1 MLNSISWPSNVA
13 LVVVVLLLYRYFTQG
28 EDKLAH
34 VPRVRFEKGGNS
46 IRRYFLEADKL
57 LHDGY
62 IKYIK
67 NEQPFRLR
75 SAIDPTKQVV
85 VLPLKYL
92 PEVKTATQD
101 KISFP
106 KFSEESFRVQFN
118 HGPKITEEAQNSMKA
133 ELPKNLAPMIESLQD
148 ASAIAIHN
156 VIPECKDW
164 TKVRPMEAI
173 ILAIIRMAHRAFAG
187 PDLGT
192 SQEWVDTVRDYLQ
205 RTNDAIVSSNLFFP
219 GPLGYLAP
227 YIDPN
232 VRAVARIKLRFA
244 ELLKPTY
251 EQRLMV
257 GRNGKEETD
266 GLDWLI
272 TAAKKGPKTI
282 DGMVND
288 LGFLTIASVETTA
301 STTLNIIYDL
311 LDRPDDYEKI
321 LDEIKTVQDANGT
334 RWTKKA
340 LDELELLD
348 SFMKES
354 QRLRPL
360 GMGLYTLPSPAQVS
374 PTNAAHT
381 GAVHRS
387 TKVDYTFKDGFTIPA
402 DTQILFPT
410 HEICHDDDFY
420 PDAATFDAERFL
432 RMRRTIDRNKF
443 QFSYI
448 SDQYI
453 TFGAGS
459 HACPGRAFASA
470 EIKLMLVH
478 ILQRWEIRY
487 AAGKRPAPVH
497 VAFSRIPDAKADL
510 LFKEK
515 ESWRAACH

>member
-1 MLNSISWPSNVA
+1 
-13 LVVVVLLLYRYFTQG
+13 
-28 EDKLAH
+28 
-34 VPRVRFEKGGNS
+34 
-46 IRRYFLEADKL
+46 
-57 LHDGY
+57 
-62 IKYIK
+62 
-67 NEQPFRLR
+67 
-75 SAIDPTKQVV
+75 
-85 VLPLKYL
+85 
-92 PEVKTATQD
+92 
-101 KISFP
+101 
-106 KFSEESFRVQFN
+106 
-118 HGPKITEEAQNSMKA
+118 
-133 ELPKNLAPMIESLQD
+133 
-148 ASAIAIHN
+148 
-156 VIPECKDW
+156 
-164 TKVRPMEAI
+164 
-173 ILAIIRMAHRAFAG
+173 MAHRAFAG

-311 LDRPDDYEKI
+311 LDRPDDYKKI

-360 GMGLYTLPSPAQVS
+360 GM
-374 PTNAAHT
+374 

-470 EIKLMLVH
+470 EIKLMLIH
-478 ILQRWEIRY
+478 ILQRWEI
-487 AAGKRPAPVH
+487 
-497 VAFSRIPDAKADL
+497 RIPDAKADL